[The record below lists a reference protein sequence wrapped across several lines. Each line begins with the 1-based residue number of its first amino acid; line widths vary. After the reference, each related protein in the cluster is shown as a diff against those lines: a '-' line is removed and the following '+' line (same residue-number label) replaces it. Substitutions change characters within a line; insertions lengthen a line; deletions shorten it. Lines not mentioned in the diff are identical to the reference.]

1 MLLRACNHIRQWP
14 GSLSGG
20 RWLGAQR
27 SRVAK
32 ATRQASDAVQRPPER
47 DRFAAGGFW
56 RMASSLVGL
65 DAFSIAPLLASSP
78 APKTAPSRPLPD
90 MIAGP
95 RVNRP
100 VLGAAALLAA
110 FAAAPALADVK
121 AGVDAWS
128 RGDYAAAVREWEG
141 PAAAG
146 DPDAMFNLGQA
157 YRLGRGVVV
166 NLARAEAL
174 YARAAAA
181 GHLQAADTYGLML
194 FQDGRR
200 EAALPY
206 LQDAARRG
214 DPRSQYLLGI
224 AHFNGDLVEKDW
236 TRAYALLTLASGA
249 GLQQA
254 VPAIAEMDRHIPLEQ
269 RQQAAALAVSLRNE
283 AEAARARELA
293 SAELGTRGPTQAAP
307 APASSRVPRPIP
319 TVAVSPSI
327 AAARA
332 AVAEASRATGAE
344 SPADAGASFA
354 RPARAQVAATA
365 PPAATN
371 PPRAVPATAANVQQP
386 ATGPWRVQ
394 LGAFSVASNAEQLWS
409 RLRGRSELAGRQRLM
424 VPAGRITKLQAGG
437 FASRSAADAACRSLK
452 QSGQDCLVT
461 DR

>member
-1 MLLRACNHIRQWP
+1 MGSMLPHLN
-14 GSLSGG
+14 
-20 RWLGAQR
+20 
-27 SRVAK
+27 K
-32 ATRQASDAVQRPPER
+32 
-47 DRFAAGGFW
+47 
-56 RMASSLVGL
+56 
-65 DAFSIAPLLASSP
+65 PLLGP
-78 APKTAPSRPLPD
+78 
-90 MIAGP
+90 IAVGT
-95 RVNRP
+95 
-100 VLGAAALLAA
+100 LLAA
-110 FAAAPALADVK
+110 LAAAPALADVK

-181 GHLQAADTYGLML
+181 GHIQAADTYGLML

-224 AHFNGDLVEKDW
+224 AHFNGDLVERDW
-236 TRAYALLTLASGA
+236 IRAYALLTLASGA

-254 VPAIAEMDRHIPLEQ
+254 MPAIAEMDQHIPLAQ
-269 RQQAAALAVSLRNE
+269 RQQAAGLAIQLRNE
-283 AEAARARELA
+283 ADAARARELA
-293 SAELGTRGPTQAAP
+293 AAELGVQTPVGPQAGTPAQAAA
-307 APASSRVPRPIP
+307 APPSSRVPRPIA

-332 AVAEASRATGAE
+332 AVADASRATGTE
-344 SPADAGASFA
+344 SPAEAGASFA
-354 RPARAQVAATA
+354 RPSRPQVAAASPPPPAVATTPRSA
-365 PPAATN
+365 PAVAASAPPPAA
-371 PPRAVPATAANVQQP
+371 PAAN
-386 ATGPWRVQ
+386 GPWRVQ

-409 RLRGRSELAGRQRLM
+409 RLRGRSELAGTQQLM
-424 VPAGRITKLQAGG
+424 IPAGRVTKLQAGG

-452 QSGQDCLVT
+452 NSGQDCLVT

>member
-1 MLLRACNHIRQWP
+1 MLP
-14 GSLSGG
+14 
-20 RWLGAQR
+20 
-27 SRVAK
+27 VANK
-32 ATRQASDAVQRPPER
+32 
-47 DRFAAGGFW
+47 
-56 RMASSLVGL
+56 
-65 DAFSIAPLLASSP
+65 PL
-78 APKTAPSRPLPD
+78 
-90 MIAGP
+90 
-95 RVNRP
+95 
-100 VLGAAALLAA
+100 LGAAALLAA
-110 FAAAPALADVK
+110 FAAVPALADVK

-128 RGDYAAAVREWEG
+128 RGDYAAAVREWEA

-157 YRLGRGVVV
+157 YRLGRGVVM
-166 NLARAEAL
+166 NPGRAEQL

-224 AHFNGDLVEKDW
+224 AHFNGDLVARDW

-269 RQQAAALAVSLRNE
+269 RQQAAALAVQLRNE
-283 AEAARARELA
+283 ADAARTRELA
-293 SAELGTRGPTQAAP
+293 AAELGTRAP
-307 APASSRVPRPIP
+307 APAAAAPPPAGRVPRPIP

-332 AVAEASRATGAE
+332 AVAEASRATGTE

-354 RPARAQVAATA
+354 RPARPQVAAA
-365 PPAATN
+365 PPPAANTPRPAPVTVAN
-371 PPRAVPATAANVQQP
+371 AAPPPRAASA

-394 LGAFSVASNAEQLWS
+394 LGAFSVAGNAEQLWG
-409 RLRGRSELAGRQRLM
+409 RLSGRSELAGRQRLM
-424 VPAGRITKLQAGG
+424 VPAGRVTKLLAAGY
-437 FASRSAADAACRSLK
+437 ASKTAADDACRSLK
-452 QSGQDCLVT
+452 RSGQDCIVT
-461 DR
+461 R

>member
-1 MLLRACNHIRQWP
+1 MLP
-14 GSLSGG
+14 GLN
-20 RWLGAQR
+20 
-27 SRVAK
+27 K
-32 ATRQASDAVQRPPER
+32 
-47 DRFAAGGFW
+47 
-56 RMASSLVGL
+56 
-65 DAFSIAPLLASSP
+65 
-78 APKTAPSRPLPD
+78 
-90 MIAGP
+90 
-95 RVNRP
+95 P
-100 VLGAAALLAA
+100 VLGAVALLAA

-121 AGVDAWS
+121 AGVEAWS

-206 LQDAARRG
+206 IQDAARRG

-224 AHFNGDLVEKDW
+224 AHFNGDLVAKDW

-249 GLQQA
+249 GLDQA
-254 VPAIAEMDRHIPLEQ
+254 VAAIAEMDRHIPLEQ
-269 RQQAAALAVSLRNE
+269 RQQAAALAVQLRGE
-283 AEAARARELA
+283 AEAARAVELA
-293 SAELGTRGPTQAAP
+293 AAELGAREPAAP
-307 APASSRVPRPIP
+307 AANSARPVA

-332 AVAEASRATGAE
+332 AVAEASRATGTE
-344 SPADAGASFA
+344 SPAEAGASFA
-354 RPARAQVAATA
+354 RPNRPQV
-365 PPAATN
+365 
-371 PPRAVPATAANVQQP
+371 ATAAP
-386 ATGPWRVQ
+386 APAPAPRPARVAAASPPGSGPWRVQ
-394 LGAFSVASNAEQLWS
+394 LGAFSLRGYAEALWS

-424 VPAGRITKLQAGG
+424 VPAGRVTKLQAGG
-437 FASRSAADAACRSLK
+437 YASRSAADAACRSLK
-452 QSGQDCLVT
+452 NSGQDCLVT

>member
-1 MLLRACNHIRQWP
+1 MLP
-14 GSLSGG
+14 
-20 RWLGAQR
+20 
-27 SRVAK
+27 V
-32 ATRQASDAVQRPPER
+32 
-47 DRFAAGGFW
+47 F
-56 RMASSLVGL
+56 
-65 DAFSIAPLLASSP
+65 
-78 APKTAPSRPLPD
+78 
-90 MIAGP
+90 
-95 RVNRP
+95 NRP

-110 FAAAPALADVK
+110 FAAGPALADVK
-121 AGVDAWS
+121 TGVDAWS
-128 RGDYAAAVREWEG
+128 RGDYAAAVREWEA

-174 YARAAAA
+174 YSRAAAA
-181 GHLQAADTYGLML
+181 GHIQAADTYGLML
-194 FQDGRR
+194 FQEGRR

-224 AHFNGDLVEKDW
+224 AHFNGDIVEKDW

-254 VPAIAEMDRHIPLEQ
+254 VSAIAEMDQHIPLEQ

-283 AEAARARELA
+283 ADAARTRALA
-293 SAELGTRGPTQAAP
+293 AAELGVQAP
-307 APASSRVPRPIP
+307 AQVAAMTPTARPAPRPVA

-332 AVAEASRATGAE
+332 AVAEASRATGTE
-344 SPADAGASFA
+344 SPAEAGASFA
-354 RPARAQVAATA
+354 RPRQPQLAVTPSPPPTVVPSPPPAVTSPPRSA
-365 PPAATN
+365 PPTRAPAAS
-371 PPRAVPATAANVQQP
+371 
-386 ATGPWRVQ
+386 GPWRVQ
-394 LGAFSVASNAEQLWS
+394 LGAFAVPANAEQLWS
-409 RLRGRSELAGRQRLM
+409 RLRGRSELAGRQRM
-424 VPAGRITKLQAGG
+424 MIPVGRVTKLQAGG
-437 FASRSAADAACRSLK
+437 YASRSAADAACRSLK